1 MEEKSQI
8 EIAYYNEFNR
18 DFNEDMRNTF
28 TTQEG
33 VKFISFFR
41 LSEDISHLDDSLIID
56 IILSI
61 ADAKRD
67 IRQLELS
74 FSTIKNK

>member
-1 MEEKSQI
+1 
-8 EIAYYNEFNR
+8 
-18 DFNEDMRNTF
+18 MRNTF
-28 TTQEG
+28 TTEEA